1 MKCPHC
7 GKTIIIK
14 RTKENF
20 NEPVMS
26 DLEAQIKIV
35 NYIQNQF
42 KKGNKKLDNISL
54 FIGLKR
60 QVTFEQI
67 NETLEILIKGGAIE

>member
-1 MKCPHC
+1 
-7 GKTIIIK
+7 
-14 RTKENF
+14 
-20 NEPVMS
+20 MS